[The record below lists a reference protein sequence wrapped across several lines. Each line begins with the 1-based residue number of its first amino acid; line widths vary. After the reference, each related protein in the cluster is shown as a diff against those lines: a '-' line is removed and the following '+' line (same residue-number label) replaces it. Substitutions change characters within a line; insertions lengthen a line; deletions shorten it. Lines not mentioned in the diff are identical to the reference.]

1 MKLRKLDRDDALSM
15 LEWMHD
21 PSVVENLQADF
32 ASMRIEDCERFIESA
47 QTAVHDLHLAIA
59 DDKDE
64 YQGTVSL
71 KHISGETA
79 EFAIAIRKSAMG
91 KGFSEYG
98 MKEMLRI
105 AFERLGLAAVYWCV
119 SPENRRAC
127 RFYDKQGYRRFDV
140 MKDSELYRD
149 LVRGVPARTHCR
161 ISLVSGGQDDGR
173 REKRYQLN
181 TVKIFP
187 PAEMRHEAAWQGGGK
202 PWIFK

>member
-1 MKLRKLDRDDALSM
+1 MKLRKLDKNDVPSM

-21 PSVVENLQADF
+21 PSVVKNLQTNF
-32 ASMRIEDCERFIESA
+32 ASMQTEDCMRFIESA
-47 QTAVHDLHLAIA
+47 QNSIHDLHLAIV

-98 MKEMLRI
+98 MKEILRI
-105 AFERLGLAAVYWCV
+105 AFERLGLGTVYWCV

-140 MKDSELYRD
+140 MKDSELYRN
-149 LVRGVPARTHCR
+149 LAQGEYQPEQVVRYHWYRVDKTM
-161 ISLVSGGQDDGR
+161 
-173 REKRYQLN
+173 
-181 TVKIFP
+181 
-187 PAEMRHEAAWQGGGK
+187 AEGANRNN
-202 PWIFK
+202 

>member
-149 LVRGVPARTHCR
+149 LVRGGTGRSRLPDTIGIGWTRRWQKGKTVPTEYSENLSSC
-161 ISLVSGGQDDGR
+161 G
-173 REKRYQLN
+173 N
-181 TVKIFP
+181 
-187 PAEMRHEAAWQGGGK
+187 AA
-202 PWIFK
+202 